1 MYSKKFNSTIKNSW
15 VIKNSLTIKN
25 SCIMK
30 KSEPKE
36 KNRHIKG
43 DPFYIRKTEPF

>member
-1 MYSKKFNSTIKNSW
+1 MKNSAA
-15 VIKNSLTIKN
+15 LKN